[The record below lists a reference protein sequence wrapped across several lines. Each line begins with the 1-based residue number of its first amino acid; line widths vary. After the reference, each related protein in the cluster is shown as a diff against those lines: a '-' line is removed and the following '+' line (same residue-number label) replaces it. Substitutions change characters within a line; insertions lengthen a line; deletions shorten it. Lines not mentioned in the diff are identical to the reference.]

1 MSTKSLIAK
10 SAALA
15 ALTLTVVGGTGLAA
29 SPAEAGFKK
38 HHHHGF
44 RVVIG
49 APLVYGGYGYGYR
62 AYHGGRPCAW
72 MYRRAVNT
80 GSSYWWKRFHQCRY
94 GY

>member
-1 MSTKSLIAK
+1 MSAKSFIAN

-15 ALTLTVVGGTGLAA
+15 ALTLTVVGSGIAA
-29 SPAEAGFKK
+29 SPAEAGYK

-62 AYHGGRPCAW
+62 NYYGDRPCAW
-72 MYRRAVNT
+72 LYRKAQYT
-80 GSSYWWKRFHQCRY
+80 GSHYWWNRFHQCRH
-94 GY
+94 GH